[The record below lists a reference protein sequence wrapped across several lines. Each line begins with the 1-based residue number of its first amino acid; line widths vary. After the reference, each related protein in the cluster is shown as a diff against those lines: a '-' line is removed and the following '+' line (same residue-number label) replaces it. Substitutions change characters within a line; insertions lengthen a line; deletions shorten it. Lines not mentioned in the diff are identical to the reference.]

1 MANAVRMMRSWR
13 GIYRVAGFE
22 SELLREVGRAVV
34 RALLTLAFV
43 YCALVGWDIV
53 QRLRE
58 VKLSHFREVLNLVS
72 VGDALLLWVGITL
85 AREIIRLVAR
95 RRTPE

>member
-13 GIYRVAGFE
+13 GIYQVAGFE
-22 SELLREVGRAVV
+22 SELLRAVGRTVV
-34 RALLTLAFV
+34 RTLLTLAFL
-43 YCALVGWDIV
+43 YCALIGWDVV

-72 VGDALLLWVGITL
+72 VGDALLLWVGVTL
-85 AREIIRLVAR
+85 ARELIRLLAR
-95 RRTPE
+95 RRAPE